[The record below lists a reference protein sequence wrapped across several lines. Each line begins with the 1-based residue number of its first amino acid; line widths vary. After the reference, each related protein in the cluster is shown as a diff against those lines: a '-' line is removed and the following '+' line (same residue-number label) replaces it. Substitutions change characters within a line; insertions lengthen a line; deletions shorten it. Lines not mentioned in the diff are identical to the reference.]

1 MSTERTLI
9 EIGLL
14 QTIYKDDFLGAHFN
28 SLQREYG
35 TVDCVFQ
42 AR

>member
-9 EIGLL
+9 KIGLL
-14 QTIYKDDFLGAHFN
+14 QTINKDDFLWAHFN